1 MVQVHN
7 LSGPIA
13 VSDTKGEPAHPG
25 DLLVVEILNLGPLE
39 GDEWGFTGTFDRENG
54 GVACPL
60 FATCPVRST
69 LKREVTIS
77 HAMELICS

>member
-1 MVQVHN
+1 MQSCTAGLLIAAAESSSLQVHN

-13 VSDTKGEPAHPG
+13 VTDTKGEPAHPG

-54 GVACPL
+54 GAQFWLP
-60 FATCPVRST
+60 A
-69 LKREVTIS
+69 
-77 HAMELICS
+77 

>member
-1 MVQVHN
+1 MHN

-54 GVACPL
+54 GVVCRCLPL
-60 FATCPVRST
+60 LLCST
-69 LKREVTIS
+69 LQIELTVS
-77 HAMELICS
+77 HAIKPMCG

>member
-1 MVQVHN
+1 MHN

-13 VSDTKGEPAHPG
+13 VTDTKGEPAHPG

-54 GVACPL
+54 GAHAGDLRVASHGRHGGGT
-60 FATCPVRST
+60 A
-69 LKREVTIS
+69 EV
-77 HAMELICS
+77 C